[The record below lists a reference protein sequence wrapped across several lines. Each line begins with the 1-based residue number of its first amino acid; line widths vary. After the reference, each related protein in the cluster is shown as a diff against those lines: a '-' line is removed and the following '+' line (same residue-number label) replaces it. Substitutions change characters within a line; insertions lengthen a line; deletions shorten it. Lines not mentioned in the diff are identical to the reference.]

1 MGGIV
6 KRSIYI
12 MKNQVREM
20 NKKQRDLYY
29 EKSWDLLGS
38 RMSFDASTIPV
49 SQIDWNKVST
59 ELMTEEQL
67 YELSQK
73 PSFTPYPSDEE
84 LRNLGIDPEEFAKL
98 A

>member
-1 MGGIV
+1 
-6 KRSIYI
+6 

-29 EKSWDLLGS
+29 EKSWDLLHLQTSSDDTSSLQRADYVS
-38 RMSFDASTIPV
+38 R
-49 SQIDWNKVST
+49 IDWDKVST